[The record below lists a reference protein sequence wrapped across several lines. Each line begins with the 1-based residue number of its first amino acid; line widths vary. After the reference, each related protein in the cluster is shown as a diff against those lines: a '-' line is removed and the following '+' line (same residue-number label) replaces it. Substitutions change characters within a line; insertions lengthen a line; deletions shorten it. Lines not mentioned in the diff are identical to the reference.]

1 MKKII
6 ISIIFILITITSSA
20 QVLFNIHNNSNV
32 EFSMGVT
39 NFVPNTTFV
48 DRPFESEFKN
58 NLTLS
63 FDISVMGVYFSFNY
77 SSVLNKEYRNYIDE
91 EIKTRIFHFGYK
103 IPILPF
109 LYVYPMFGRVKM
121 VTGYY
126 NDISKAQRF
135 NWNRD
140 PNFITTDILVNEYDY
155 GLGVDV
161 KLGKYFI
168 ISAKLTKYTYGASIG
183 AVFEF

>member
-1 MKKII
+1 
-6 ISIIFILITITSSA
+6 
-20 QVLFNIHNNSNV
+20 
-32 EFSMGVT
+32 
-39 NFVPNTTFV
+39 
-48 DRPFESEFKN
+48 
-58 NLTLS
+58 
-63 FDISVMGVYFSFNY
+63 MGVYFSFNY

-91 EIKTRIFHFGYK
+91 EIKTKIFHFGYK

-109 LYVYPMFGRVKM
+109 LYVYPLFGRVKM

-126 NDISKAQRF
+126 NDISKVQRF

-140 PNFITTDILVNEYDY
+140 PNFITTNILVNEYDY
-155 GLGVDV
+155 GLGADV